1 MNEVIGRI
9 ALLDE
14 KNAQTTDS
22 LRTCQARVAKC
33 NNWSSGIAFELDH
46 HRKWVCGVD
55 CYGPVIG
62 EGWFKYERETKLKGE
77 PIEPHRSR
85 ICHLLKNYYADPHHV
100 RVMVDHGA
108 GPFTNLGKWF
118 TCPEDVWSG
127 VGAQVIAVDPLASGY
142 NSILNEFH
150 IHNTLRTSYC
160 KSEILSTC
168 IGKSV
173 ADFAVIVNALDH
185 SENPMLGFI
194 ESLRVVKVGG
204 LSCVFSIRNEAAH
217 MGGKGFHH
225 WNLDLGSNGDW
236 IITNWDT
243 KLQHNM
249 TQILSEFAQDV
260 PTFGAAEDGQ
270 LWKCFK
276 KTHDV
281 PDLFSQI

>member
-1 MNEVIGRI
+1 MISRWQFLAVGFAFFAIFILLQAFSTNSFSPQPPASQTNCIKLARIEKIMNEVIGRI

-194 ESLRVVKVGG
+194 ESLRV
-204 LSCVFSIRNEAAH
+204 
-217 MGGKGFHH
+217 
-225 WNLDLGSNGDW
+225 GS
-236 IITNWDT
+236 
-243 KLQHNM
+243 
-249 TQILSEFAQDV
+249 
-260 PTFGAAEDGQ
+260 
-270 LWKCFK
+270 
-276 KTHDV
+276 
-281 PDLFSQI
+281 LFVL

>member
-1 MNEVIGRI
+1 MISRWQFLAVGFAFFAIFILLQAFSTNSFSPQPPASQTRCIELARFEQIMNDVIGRI

-14 KNAQTTDS
+14 KMPKQQIRCEHARQELQNA
-22 LRTCQARVAKC
+22 

-194 ESLRVVKVGG
+194 ESLRV
-204 LSCVFSIRNEAAH
+204 
-217 MGGKGFHH
+217 
-225 WNLDLGSNGDW
+225 GS
-236 IITNWDT
+236 
-243 KLQHNM
+243 
-249 TQILSEFAQDV
+249 
-260 PTFGAAEDGQ
+260 
-270 LWKCFK
+270 
-276 KTHDV
+276 
-281 PDLFSQI
+281 LFVL